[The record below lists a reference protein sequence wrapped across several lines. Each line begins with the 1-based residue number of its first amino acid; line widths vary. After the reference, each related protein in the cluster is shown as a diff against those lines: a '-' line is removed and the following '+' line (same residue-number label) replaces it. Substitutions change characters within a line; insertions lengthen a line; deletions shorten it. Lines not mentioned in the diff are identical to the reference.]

1 MTIQP
6 FKINNMDYLKHST
19 GVTFVQRMPDGNV
32 TRHTYNGFTIPQ
44 AKKEF
49 KRILKGKQQ

>member
-1 MTIQP
+1 MNY
-6 FKINNMDYLKHST
+6 FKHST

-32 TRHTYNGFTIPQ
+32 MRHTFNGYGLKE

-49 KRILKGKQQ
+49 KRVLKSAKP

>member
-1 MTIQP
+1 
-6 FKINNMDYLKHST
+6 MDYFKHST

-32 TRHTYNGFTIPQ
+32 MRHTFNGYTVPQ

-49 KRILKGKQQ
+49 KRVLKATKP